1 MKIKTDMP
9 ENGWWDKLP
18 KKIHK
23 WIRLGRFDR
32 PIGSWLLLLPCLWTI
47 PIFLDSITKLFEM
60 YLIFIIGAFS
70 MRAAGCIINDLWDRD
85 IDRKISRTRLRPI
98 ASGEI
103 SPKEAFGFL
112 IILLTIS
119 LLCLLNLNKFT
130 WLIAL
135 SSLPLIILYPLA
147 KRITKWPQFV
157 LGITFSWGVPTAWA
171 ATNTEFNIGI
181 FFLYLGTVFWIIGYD
196 TIYGY
201 QDKSEDK
208 VYNINN
214 TAITT
219 EDYYVKFIMFF
230 YIISILNFL
239 IAGIILKIY
248 FGWYIGLFFMFIHFT
263 HQIKKAKTIN
273 RNEALKLFKS
283 NKVAGLF
290 LTLGSISKFL
300 EMV

>member
-1 MKIKTDMP
+1 MP
-9 ENGWWDKLP
+9 P
-18 KKIHK
+18 
-23 WIRLGRFDR
+23 
-32 PIGSWLLLLPCLWTI
+32 
-47 PIFLDSITKLFEM
+47 
-60 YLIFIIGAFS
+60 
-70 MRAAGCIINDLWDRD
+70 
-85 IDRKISRTRLRPI
+85 
-98 ASGEI
+98 
-103 SPKEAFGFL
+103 
-112 IILLTIS
+112 
-119 LLCLLNLNKFT
+119 LLNLNKFT

-147 KRITKWPQFV
+147 KRVTKWPQFV

-208 VYNINN
+208 VHKINN

-219 EDYYVKFIMFF
+219 EYYYVKFIMFF

-239 IAGIILKIY
+239 IAGIILKIH

-263 HQIKKAKTIN
+263 YQIKKAKTIN
-273 RNEALKLFKS
+273 RNNALKLFKS

-290 LTLGSISKFL
+290 LTLGSMSKFL